1 MESELAPRER
11 TPCPHCGRETLTV
24 GRGAC
29 RDCWKVKVPGG
40 QPVLLPKEPRTE
52 KFLDVDL
59 SGWFELHPLLWLG
72 VVATTVGTVVL
83 LIVRL
88 VF

>member
-11 TPCPHCGRETLTV
+11 TRCPHCNRETVTV

-29 RDCWKVKVPGG
+29 GDCWKAKVPGG

-52 KFLDVDL
+52 RFLDVDF
-59 SGWFELHPLLWLG
+59 SGWFELHPLLWLCAVG
-72 VVATTVGTVVL
+72 AAIATVAWM
-83 LIVRL
+83 IVRL